1 MAVLCTALLEGRIYG
16 CSTLFRT
23 MHCAYV
29 WVLSEHLLLHACAL
43 QLTNHLW
50 N

>member
-1 MAVLCTALLEGRIYG
+1 MAVLCTARLEGHIYG

-29 WVLSEHLLLHACAL
+29 WVLSGHLLLKACVL
-43 QLTNHLW
+43 QRTNHHW

>member
-1 MAVLCTALLEGRIYG
+1 MAVLCTAQLEGHIYG

-29 WVLSEHLLLHACAL
+29 WVLSEYLLLQAYVL
-43 QLTNHLW
+43 Q
-50 N
+50 